1 MLAIDWSYF
10 TLGLLEGY
18 LYEGEVSK
26 MPVSL
31 VFFLSTEVLLD
42 ALALFLLKLL

>member
-10 TLGLLEGY
+10 LLALPGD

-31 VFFLSTEVLLD
+31 VFFLSTEVLLE
-42 ALALFLLKLL
+42 ALALLLLKLL